1 MSELRDMMHEML
13 GVSRQDTTITF
24 DAEVI
29 SVSEDNRTCEIVM
42 VGGKSA
48 NHLTA
53 RLMASVDD
61 GAFYIPKVGSNV
73 VVIASEF
80 VEPYVSLYSAIEKI
94 TWLGGE
100 YGGVPIVI
108 DPNNPKIGLVPRIT
122 NIEQLLNH
130 LIINFNAHIHPLS
143 SGTSSP
149 TTLQEPGR
157 IAPLTSESD
166 ISHPNITH

>member
-1 MSELRDMMHEML
+1 MSEIVAAIQKIVGIKDS
-13 GVSRQDTTITF
+13 VSVF

-29 SVSEDNRTCEIVM
+29 SVSQSERKCTVTMI
-42 VGGKSA
+42 GGESS
-48 NHLTA
+48 NTIDV
-53 RLMASVDD
+53 RLMAAVDD
-61 GAFYIPKVGSNV
+61 GCLMIPKLGST
-73 VVIASEF
+73 VIVSMSNYVA
-80 VEPYVSLYSAIEKI
+80 PYVSMYSEIESI
-94 TWLGGE
+94 VWLGGE

-108 DPNNPKIGLVPRIT
+108 DPNNPNIGLVPRIT

-157 IAPLTSESD
+157 IAPLTSEAD